1 MNCGECAKS
10 RVRAP
15 TTSIVRVVEESLV
28 NAWWARLFSDSPVTP
43 AQQAGREAATAVVAQ
58 VRPTPAGA
66 PSAPGLTDA
75 ADKSAQGDAELA
87 FLGWLIGSPTE
98 PDAMPGAREARALQR
113 LDQIAGDTA
122 AHATLLPRA
131 AAVVPQLL
139 ARLRDAQAS
148 TAQLAQYVSRDVT
161 LVAEVMRVANS
172 ASYRRDAAV
181 VELGQAIRL
190 LGVVGLNS
198 AIARSVLK
206 PIFSAR
212 GGELVTRSAQ
222 RLWQHTELKA
232 QLCAELARSV
242 ALDAFEAYLAALMH
256 NAVWSAVLRTMDGVP
271 AAQPWCLGAPLAPAL
286 GLRRDHLFA
295 AVAEQWQ
302 VSAGL
307 TQLAHEVARHGL
319 AAATSAPARVLCT
332 GDRLAT
338 LLCMPEQ
345 FDAAQAWLAGLDKP
359 ARDCFETLRRSSALV

>member
-1 MNCGECAKS
+1 MA
-10 RVRAP
+10 AP
-15 TTSIVRVVEESLV
+15 GVQH
-28 NAWWARLFSDSPVTP
+28 TP
-43 AQQAGREAATAVVAQ
+43 AQA
-58 VRPTPAGA
+58 PGA
-66 PSAPGLTDA
+66 PVPSDA
-75 ADKSAQGDAELA
+75 ADSSAQRAAELA
-87 FLGWLIGSPTE
+87 FLGWLIGSPAE
-98 PDAMPGAREARALQR
+98 PDAMLGARESRALQR
-113 LDQIAGDTA
+113 LDQIAVDTA
-122 AHATLLPRA
+122 AHANLLPRA

-148 TAQLAQYVSRDVT
+148 TAQIAQFVARDVT

-172 ASYRRDAAV
+172 AGYRRDAAV

-190 LGVVGLNS
+190 IGVAGLNS

-212 GGELVTRSAQ
+212 GGALVTRSAQ

-242 ALDAFEAYLAALMH
+242 ALDAFEGYLAALMH

-271 AAQPWCLGAPLAPAL
+271 AAQPWCLSAPLAPAL

-295 AVAEQWQ
+295 AVANQWQ
-302 VSAGL
+302 VSASV
-307 TQLAHEVARHGL
+307 TQLAREVARHGL
-319 AAATSAPARVLCT
+319 AAATSGPARVLRT

-338 LLCMPEQ
+338 LLCVPEQ
-345 FDAAQAWLAGLDKP
+345 IDAAQAWLAGLDKP
-359 ARDCFETLRRSSALV
+359 ARDCFETLRSSSAPV